1 MRGAPRLAETAWA
14 AHEAPPQA
22 RDRGAGE
29 TLPGSVT
36 EEVGGPEVGISPP
49 WVTILWN
56 CDCHTFEQVARQLV
70 KAIGCSYDDG
80 MAIAGRVHNDGKA
93 VVRVGPKSE
102 CERVSRILA
111 EIGLRVTVAES

>member
-1 MRGAPRLAETAWA
+1 MTRENRPLRRRRVRERLAAKPESRPVVEQEVDDATAL
-14 AHEAPPQA
+14 Q
-22 RDRGAGE
+22 
-29 TLPGSVT
+29 
-36 EEVGGPEVGISPP
+36 PP
-49 WVTILWN
+49 WITILWN

-70 KAIGCSYDDG
+70 KAISCSYDDG

-102 CERVSRILA
+102 CERVGRILA